1 MFYLVLYEED
11 LYLLELG
18 VNADG
23 CLLNVL
29 EKLPNVEKKT
39 NLVKRLLGCGADP
52 NEESKNKKS
61 ILSAAI
67 KRNLSEIAEE
77 LIKHGADVNF
87 IDSNGVSPLG
97 YAIQQCKS
105 FLSPIIILVFLT
117 YKNYHIFF

>member
-1 MFYLVLYEED
+1 MFYLVLYED
-11 LYLLELG
+11 ALYLLELG

-29 EKLPNVEKKT
+29 EKYLSVEKET
-39 NLVKRLLGCGADP
+39 YLVKQLLECGADP

-67 KRNLSEIAEE
+67 ERNLCEIVEE

-87 IDSNGVSPLG
+87 IDSKGVSPLG
-97 YAIQQCKS
+97 YAIQLCKS
-105 FLSPIIILVFLT
+105 FISLIIILG
-117 YKNYHIFF
+117 FF